1 MKIWLRI
8 ALFVGSAAILAS
20 TFVLVRARY
29 RNRPLSLTGA
39 VIQQSDDPRKE
50 SPIPDVEV
58 TITGEQAT
66 TSDKANLPGYLKIP
80 LRPAVGHREPV
91 AEEPLAA
98 STKTNMTGY
107 FRLELPRRVRP
118 GQNITLRFR
127 NPKYQP
133 LDLNTTV
140 GNELYVIHMVPL
152 QPDDQTPSDR
162 IEVVV
167 NHVLIRYSIETGA
180 EVNVGTGLIT
190 FQVPNKGG
198 VPCDK
203 KGPCSPDSKW
213 KAAIGSGSL
222 DAGHGNVFRNARL
235 FCIAGPCPF
244 TKIESDEF
252 SRGGQNI
259 SASVRN
265 WSDTTTFLF
274 EAEVFRQQ
282 VSNIVRESY
291 PVIFGRTFN
300 FSLPASAEG
309 TSLEAELDRTPIIF
323 PLPPDPNLSWAAC
336 KVLFGSHSSKSY
348 RCELKPGY
356 KFP

>member
-8 ALFVGSAAILAS
+8 TLFVGSAAILAS
-20 TFVLVRARY
+20 LFFWVRARY
-29 RNRPLSLTGA
+29 RNRPASLTGA
-39 VIQQSDDPRKE
+39 VIQQSDDPRKQ

-58 TITGEQAT
+58 TMASEQTA
-66 TSDKANLPGYLKIP
+66 TSDRTNLAGYLKIP
-80 LRPAVGHREPV
+80 LRPAVAPREPV
-91 AEEPLAA
+91 AEEPPAA
-98 STKTNMTGY
+98 STKTNATGY
-107 FRLELPRRVRP
+107 FKLELPPPVRP
-118 GQNITLRFR
+118 GQKITLRFR
-127 NPKYQP
+127 NPKYRP
-133 LDLNTTV
+133 LDLKTAV
-140 GNELYVIHMVPL
+140 GNEIYVIHMVPL
-152 QPDDQTPSDR
+152 HPDDETSSNRP
-162 IEVVV
+162 EVVIT
-167 NHVLIRYSIETGA
+167 NVLVRYSIETSA
-180 EVNVGTGLIT
+180 EVNVGTGMTT
-190 FQVPNKGG
+190 FEVPNKGD

-203 KGPCSPDSKW
+203 KGPCSPAGKW

-222 DAGHGNVFRNARL
+222 DAGHGNIFRNARL

-252 SRGGQNI
+252 SRGGRYI

-300 FSLPASAEG
+300 FSLSPSAEG
-309 TSLEAELDRTPIIF
+309 PSLEAELDRTPIIF

-336 KVLFGSHSSKSY
+336 KVLIGSHYSKSY